1 MPVLELNVNVT
12 LLIMLINIGFAFII
26 VFLERR
32 NPTATWTW
40 LFVLMFMPIVGFF
53 LYLFIGQ
60 DMRKKKLFAKKEEV
74 DLKSIAEQ
82 QTALIKSRKLDE
94 IKPVAQRHSDIIQLQ
109 LRNSQ
114 SVYTQNNR
122 VTMLNNGDEKFPALF
137 KAIREAKDH
146 VHLEYYIIRDDH
158 LGRSLQKLLIKKAKE
173 GVEVRLLYDGM
184 GCIRVSRKYFA
195 ELKKAGVQVAEFYPP
210 ILPYI
215 NFRINYRNHRKIAII
230 DGMKAFTGGLNI
242 GDEYMGLVEK
252 HGFWRDT
259 HSMLEGEA
267 VDYFQMRFMVDWHF
281 AYGERLPFDERYF
294 PPKPI
299 VGDTGVQ
306 VVSSG
311 PDSTWAA
318 VHQGYFKMIT
328 KAKKNVYLQTPYL
341 IPDDSILEALKI
353 AALGGVDVKIIIP
366 CKPDHPF
373 VYWASTSYAGELIE
387 AGVKI
392 YTYDNGFLHSKL
404 LMVDGEI
411 VSVGSANMD
420 IRSFK
425 LSFELNA
432 FIYDENVAKEF
443 EQSFIRDLDC
453 STLIT
458 SELYAQRSG
467 WIKFKESISRLL
479 SPIL

>member
-1 MPVLELNVNVT
+1 MTALKLNINIT
-12 LLIMLINIGFAFII
+12 LLIMIINIGFAFII

-32 NPTATWTW
+32 DPAATWTW
-40 LFVLMFMPIVGFF
+40 LFVLMFLPLIGFV

-74 DLKSIAEQ
+74 DLKSITLQ
-82 QTALIKSRKLDE
+82 QAALIKSHKLDE
-94 IKPVAQRHSDIIQLQ
+94 INPVAQMHTDLIQLQ

-114 SVYTQNNR
+114 SVYTQNNK
-122 VTMLNNGDEKFPALF
+122 VTILNNGEDKFPALF
-137 KAIREAKDH
+137 KAIEEATDH
-146 VHLEYYIIRDDH
+146 IHLEYYIIRYDH
-158 LGRSLQKLLIKKAKE
+158 LGKMLQQLLIKKARE
-173 GVEVRLLYDGM
+173 GVEVRVLYDGM
-184 GCIRVSRKYFA
+184 GCIKVPRRYFS
-195 ELKKAGVQVAEFYPP
+195 EMEKAGVQVAEFHPP

-230 DGMKAFTGGLNI
+230 DGKKAFTGGLNI
-242 GDEYMGLVEK
+242 GDEYMGLVNK
-252 HGFWRDT
+252 YGFWRDT
-259 HSMLEGEA
+259 HAVLEGEC

-281 AYGERLPFDERYF
+281 AYGERIPLNEHYF
-294 PPKPI
+294 PPHPI
-299 VGDTGVQ
+299 IGNTGVQ

-318 VHQGYFKMIT
+318 VHQGYLKMIM
-328 KAKKNVYLQTPYL
+328 KAKKSIYMQTPYL
-341 IPDDSILEALKI
+341 IPDDSILQALKI
-353 AALGGVDVKIIIP
+353 AALEGVDVKIIIP

-387 AGVKI
+387 TGVKV

-404 LMVDGEI
+404 LMIDGE
-411 VSVGSANMD
+411 VASVGSANMD

-432 FIYDENVAKEF
+432 FIYDKEVTRELEKIF
-443 EQSFIRDLDC
+443 YEDLSS

-458 SELYAQRSG
+458 KELYSRRPAY
-467 WIKFKESISRLL
+467 IKFKESISRLL